1 LTIDPNDNIEQNI
14 DNMST
19 TEGLIPISLS
29 TVQPKCDSKSN
40 MQDDKPTA
48 YAMAIVSGSSNGN
61 GNKGNN
67 KNNEN
72 PNNTMM
78 KYHTAWQAI
87 KIIPENCRY
96 FEPTF
101 QQLWLVVRKGYT
113 AQAAIAAAGDH
124 DTPW

>member
-1 LTIDPNDNIEQNI
+1 
-14 DNMST
+14 
-19 TEGLIPISLS
+19 
-29 TVQPKCDSKSN
+29 
-40 MQDDKPTA
+40 
-48 YAMAIVSGSSNGN
+48 
-61 GNKGNN
+61 
-67 KNNEN
+67 
-72 PNNTMM
+72 M